1 MSFKICYI
9 WVSEF
14 RNFQNFGVNLSSQ
27 EKFTFLHNKLLLN
40 ESKKI
45 PDNFFGD
52 GISDITGIIGKNG
65 TGKSNLLELIC
76 KLVKGGKT
84 SLNSDFFIITK
95 QDNKFICYY
104 SFEEPIKIDANFPI
118 SFINYN
124 GDLDNLKVIYFSNV
138 YDERTHIFDNKV
150 SNLSAN
156 NRYTK
161 HNWPNRSKTSN
172 FVKQLQFIRSDLFE
186 SSEIP
191 IPTKVI
197 ITPKINFFNSA
208 YFERGINSNFSKNDF
223 FSKELK
229 TLWSDIKSTKPSKQ
243 KLYYSLLFSIVT
255 DLLSEIRYSHFDD
268 IFFDDLIN
276 KHTDNLINEIE
287 NIKLTYKSKFDI
299 AKLWLK
305 WTESIIIES
314 FEGVFSSKLKLKEL
328 EKILDNIKILEKF
341 EQFIDSKKLE
351 INTEGARNRKT
362 EDYILEFNQSASRL
376 DEDFFNFID
385 TSNKFKLDWLG
396 LSSGHK
402 AYLDLFSLLRFE
414 IKSIKADNILICID
428 EGDLYLHPKWQAD
441 FFYKLVKLI
450 PMFNSAN
457 YQFVLT
463 SHSPFLVSDLPR
475 QNLIFLGVDSE
486 NHSIIIDNDESV
498 KTFGGN
504 IGELYIDAFFME
516 GGLISRFA
524 ANKIQKLIDKINNK
538 IPLSKEDK
546 LVIDSI
552 GDEFINIHIENLRDG
567 KN

>member
-1 MSFKICYI
+1 MNFKICYI
-9 WVSEF
+9 WVSKF
-14 RNFQNFGVNLSSQ
+14 RNFQNFGFNLSSQ
-27 EKFTFLHNKLLLN
+27 EKFRYINNQLFI
-40 ESKKI
+40 SKADKI
-45 PDNFFGD
+45 TDNFFGN
-52 GISDITGIIGKNG
+52 DICEVTGFIGKNS
-65 TGKSNLLELIC
+65 TGKSNLLELVC

-84 SLNSDFFIITK
+84 SLNSDFFIIIK
-95 QDNKFICYY
+95 EDNKFICYY
-104 SFEEPIKIDANFPI
+104 SFEEFIEIDTNFPI
-118 SFINYN
+118 SFIEYN
-124 GDLDNLKVIYFSNV
+124 GDLDNLKVIYFSNI
-138 YDERTHIFDNKV
+138 YDERTHVFDNKV

-156 NRYTK
+156 NRYPK
-161 HNWPNRSKTSN
+161 NNWSKRSKTSD

-191 IPTKVI
+191 LPTKVI
-197 ITPKINFFNSA
+197 ITPKINFLNSS

-229 TLWSDIKSTKPSKQ
+229 TLWSDIKSTRPSKQ
-243 KLYYSLLFSIVT
+243 KLYYFLLFSIVT
-255 DLLSEIRYSHFDD
+255 DLLSEIRYSRVDD
-268 IFFDDLIN
+268 IFFDDLVN

-305 WTESIIIES
+305 WAEFIIIER
-314 FEGVFSSKLKLKEL
+314 FEGVYNSKLKLKEL
-328 EKILDNIKILEKF
+328 EKILENVKLLEKF
-341 EQFIDSKKLE
+341 EQFIDSKNLE

-362 EDYILEFNQSASRL
+362 EDYILVFNQSASRL

-396 LSSGHK
+396 LSSGQK

-475 QNLIFLGVDSE
+475 QNLNFLGVNSE
-486 NHSIIIDNDESV
+486 NQSIILDDDSI

-538 IPLSKEDK
+538 ISLSEED
-546 LVIDSI
+546 LLTISSI
-552 GDEFINIHIENLRDG
+552 GDEFINIHIKNLRNG